1 MKKIVSLLLAVLFAF
16 SLLSRV
22 GCGKIND
29 ASVAI
34 LWSGDGVATDP
45 NSLINSMDRAMYIE
59 KIAYE
64 HYGAKGDAALQ
75 LKQAK
80 DALDAGCA
88 ALVVEPVVA
97 DIAQEIVDAAKAK
110 DVPVIFVKTA
120 QNIPQSV
127 VDSYD
132 KCVTIVSD
140 TNTLSEV
147 EGKLIADYIKANF
160 KKLDKNQDGKITY
173 YASDYYDLTRISV
186 FAVDKAN
193 ELLATED
200 YVVKGADKKEI
211 NTFVE
216 PGNIV
221 EFDHKNIDPTEYEL
235 ILTIDD
241 QAAFEVLCMLQEK
254 GYNTDKLTTHFVP
267 VITLGDTVDYKAYVV
282 EQGKDKYEE
291 NKYLVD
297 LTTVSEED
305 LEAMIYTT
313 RNVISAGRLAG
324 TVIADDDAI
333 AGAAAK
339 IVANLIKGK
348 DKFDGVA
355 SEVKEGEAASVV
367 VDGASVKVRFIALTE

>member
-1 MKKIVSLLLAVLFAF
+1 MIPVIGELVKALSEIKESKNDLAAFKTFLEAEMLKDDSKI
-16 SLLSRV
+16 
-22 GCGKIND
+22 
-29 ASVAI
+29 
-34 LWSGDGVATDP
+34 
-45 NSLINSMDRAMYIE
+45 
-59 KIAYE
+59 
-64 HYGAKGDAALQ
+64 
-75 LKQAK
+75 K
-80 DALDAGCA
+80 DAITGVQYSYNLN
-88 ALVVEPVVA
+88 L
-97 DIAQEIVDAAKAK
+97 
-110 DVPVIFVKTA
+110 
-120 QNIPQSV
+120 SV
-127 VDSYD
+127 Y
-132 KCVTIVSD
+132 T
-140 TNTLSEV
+140 
-147 EGKLIADYIKANF
+147 
-160 KKLDKNQDGKITY
+160 KNQDGKITY

-211 NTFVE
+211 NTSVE

-339 IVANLIKGK
+339 IVANLIKG
-348 DKFDGVA
+348 A
-355 SEVKEGEAASVV
+355 TNATAAT
-367 VDGASVKVRFIALTE
+367 ALTAEAVKLAIDAGKISTSLMQRNLGVGYGRAAKLIDQMEEMGYVSKPDGNKPRRVLITMDEYVRMNSEG